1 MVNFDY
7 VKIIHHT
14 PHNIQNYYKNSILG
28 ENMTLLKLVL
38 FTTKKQN
45 KTNLKLKDQM
55 NFSARTI
62 KDKAIENILKTKTTI
77 N

>member
-7 VKIIHHT
+7 VKIIQHT
-14 PHNIQNYYKNSILG
+14 PHNNRNYYKNSILG

-38 FTTKKQN
+38 FTTKKK

-55 NFSARTI
+55 YFSARTI
-62 KDKAIENILKTKTTI
+62 KHKAIENILKAKTTI